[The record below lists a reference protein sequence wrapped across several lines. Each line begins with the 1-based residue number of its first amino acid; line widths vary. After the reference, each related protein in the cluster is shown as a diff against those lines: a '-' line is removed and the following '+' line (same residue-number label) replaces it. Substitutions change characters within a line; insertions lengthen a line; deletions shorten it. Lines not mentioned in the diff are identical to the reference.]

1 MGFQKKK
8 YQNYDSKQKKMQY
21 FIFFKLSEIED
32 EILHIVS
39 YVRSLNWGIS
49 ATVSISSYGNPAI
62 FHGDKKDFAYISSYK
77 DGNFLDENGEI
88 IDDVINLNIKVIPK

>member
-1 MGFQKKK
+1 
-8 YQNYDSKQKKMQY
+8 
-21 FIFFKLSEIED
+21 
-32 EILHIVS
+32 
-39 YVRSLNWGIS
+39 VRSLKWGIS